1 MTFFG
6 NNARSGPW
14 WDPMRTFYGTQSMS
28 IVISTQ
34 NGYGDVFNIF
44 ANVHDHDEDKTVNK
58 FHVLLCTSFEY

>member
-34 NGYGDVFNIF
+34 NGFRKGPNIF
-44 ANVHDHDEDKTVNK
+44 DFLKTS
-58 FHVLLCTSFEY
+58 TS

>member
-1 MTFFG
+1 MTFLR

-34 NGYGDVFNIF
+34 NGHGIVFNIF
-44 ANVHDHDEDKTVNK
+44 DFLKTS
-58 FHVLLCTSFEY
+58 TS

>member
-1 MTFFG
+1 MCLLDKKMKKCPKNDFFG

-34 NGYGDVFNIF
+34 NGYGKGFNIF
-44 ANVHDHDEDKTVNK
+44 NFLKTS
-58 FHVLLCTSFEY
+58 TS

>member
-34 NGYGDVFNIF
+34 NGYGKGFNIF
-44 ANVHDHDEDKTVNK
+44 DFLKTS
-58 FHVLLCTSFEY
+58 TS